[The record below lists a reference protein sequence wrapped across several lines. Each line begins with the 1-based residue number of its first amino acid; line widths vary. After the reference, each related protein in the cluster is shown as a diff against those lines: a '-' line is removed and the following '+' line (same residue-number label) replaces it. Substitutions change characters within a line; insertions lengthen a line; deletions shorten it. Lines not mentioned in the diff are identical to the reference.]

1 MPAASGRAGGEIAW
15 LNVLMLAGYRT
26 DAMRRF
32 PVTLSNYTEDRDN
45 NFNLIRIIAALAVL
59 VTHRVALAIGTGAA
73 SRFETVLA

>member
-1 MPAASGRAGGEIAW
+1 
-15 LNVLMLAGYRT
+15 MLAGYRT

-32 PVTLSNYTEDRDN
+32 PVTLSNYTEGRDN

-73 SRFETVLA
+73 SRFETALA